1 MNKITPLEVE
11 YIRSSRTIETIEFS
25 QGDKFKI
32 LYIYNY
38 EGIHYRLFG
47 SLILLIQ
54 FFELGIEPN
63 VSFDKETE
71 LDTYLEGIII

>member
-11 YIRSSRTIETIEFS
+11 YIRSSRTIETIEVS
-25 QGDKFKI
+25 QGDKLKI

-54 FFELGIEPN
+54 FFELGIEPY

-71 LDTYLEGIII
+71 LDAYLEGIII